1 MAMATRDTETATA
14 RADGPIE
21 KMPVPDQVTRL
32 PSPLAADIGG
42 DLTDF
47 SSVGWGRVVTVVV
60 AGTLLSVAAALL
72 VDSVNFPGMDNEQ
85 LARALTV
92 NIGLP
97 TVLAM
102 PMLAFLMTKLRELA
116 IAKRHLTK
124 LASTDS
130 LTAVLNRGAFTMI
143 VDEYLSKVRS
153 AQLPSD
159 GTLLVVDVDH
169 FKIINDTLG
178 HQQGDSALRLIAGA
192 ITKAVRPVD
201 LVGRIGGEEFGV
213 FLPRLTA
220 AEADSVAERI
230 RASVENV
237 ALPWPAHDRR
247 LSVSVGGASFTS
259 YTPFEELFR
268 SADQRMYI
276 AKRAGRN
283 RVVMPPLAA

>member
-1 MAMATRDTETATA
+1 MATRDTETATA

>member
-1 MAMATRDTETATA
+1 MATRETATA
-14 RADGPIE
+14 TASADGPIE
-21 KMPVPDQVTRL
+21 KTQVPDQVTRL
-32 PSPLAADIGG
+32 PTPLAADIGG

-116 IAKRHLTK
+116 IAKRHLTH

-130 LTAVLNRGAFTMI
+130 LTAVLSRGAFTMI